1 MGDVLGNDLI
11 IHLAVMVAVWV
22 TVLPSGPCWA
32 FACLNT
38 SFPTAILVNRVWCNV
53 PSRTPR
59 IMKNLHQLSLRR
71 LLFLSGISDLSLG
84 SRKVAHSCARGSSV
98 SLYISVCRYNHQD
111 TACHSF
117 VTPNVKSPGLS
128 MSHEMVPRGKQPEI
142 TTDRCEV
149 VNKQALNGSR
159 ESAGRSC

>member
-11 IHLAVMVAVWV
+11 MHLAVMVAVWV

-32 FACLNT
+32 FACLKT
-38 SFPTAILVNRVWCNV
+38 FFPIPILVNRVWCNV

-59 IMKNLHQLSLRR
+59 IIMKNLHQLSLRR
-71 LLFLSGISDLSLG
+71 LLFLFGISDLSLG
-84 SRKVAHSCARGSSV
+84 SRKVAQSCARGSSV
-98 SLYISVCRYNHQD
+98 SLCISVCHYDHQD

-117 VTPNVKSPGLS
+117 VAPNVKSPGLS

-149 VNKQALNGSR
+149 VNKQAP
-159 ESAGRSC
+159 AGRSC